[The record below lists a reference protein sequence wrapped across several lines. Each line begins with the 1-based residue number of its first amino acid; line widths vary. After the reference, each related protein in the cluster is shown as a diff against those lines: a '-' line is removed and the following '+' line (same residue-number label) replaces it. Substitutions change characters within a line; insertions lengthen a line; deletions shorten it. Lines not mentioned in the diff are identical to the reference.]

1 MTSPRLVVALAAAL
15 VAAVGCSQ
23 APDVSRVP
31 NPAGSSAASAPAGG
45 GSGPIGSGPSGSGP
59 NGSGG
64 DLAER
69 KKAAGIADCPASDPN
84 VKPVEGGLPDV
95 VLQCLGGGTPTRLAG
110 LRGRPML
117 INVWAQWCQPCRQ
130 EAPFLAEIAITNDT
144 DLMILGVDFN
154 DPRPELAID
163 FAEVASW
170 TYPQL
175 ADQDKA
181 ISAPL
186 QLSNIPQT
194 LLVDADGRVVHRHA
208 GPFQSADQIR
218 QLLRR
223 HLGTTP

>member
-1 MTSPRLVVALAAAL
+1 
-15 VAAVGCSQ
+15 
-23 APDVSRVP
+23 
-31 NPAGSSAASAPAGG
+31 
-45 GSGPIGSGPSGSGP
+45 
-59 NGSGG
+59 
-64 DLAER
+64 
-69 KKAAGIADCPASDPN
+69 
-84 VKPVEGGLPDV
+84 
-95 VLQCLGGGTPTRLAG
+95 
-110 LRGRPML
+110 ML

-130 EAPFLAEIAITNDT
+130 EAPFLAEIATTNDT
-144 DLMILGVDFN
+144 DLMILGIDFN

-175 ADQDKA
+175 VDQDKA